1 LATKKTSE
9 KLEKCC
15 KGKIPL
21 FNLVVLDVL
30 YHEERL
36 LRVQLRLLLLRQ
48 MRPYLLLPFDKK
60 Q

>member
-1 LATKKTSE
+1 ML
-9 KLEKCC
+9 

-30 YHEERL
+30 YHEERNTL